1 MRSWLGLMD
10 FHIGRAVV
18 LAVLVVLLAFTG
30 LNALFPLI
38 DELADTRGD
47 YGAREAL
54 AYVGWSTPRRIY
66 ELMPFVVFMG
76 ALVGL
81 GTLANQSELV
91 VLRASGVSVGRLFAS
106 VCIAVA
112 PLLALNFALG
122 EWLAPWGEAR
132 AEALQARAQQG
143 TGQIRLGDGLW
154 HREGETWM
162 SVSALDTNGDM
173 VWVRQYQRDDQGRL
187 TLARTAA
194 TGRFVQQ
201 DGRAGWLLEGV
212 HETRFRNGEV
222 EALRHA
228 EVFWP
233 SSLTP
238 ELLTIT
244 GLLDARRLALTD
256 LSRQIVYMR
265 DQNLNPARYELAYW
279 NKLAQPAATLGL
291 ILVAVAFI
299 LGPLRE
305 KSMGTRVATGI
316 LVGLG
321 FKYLQDLFGPAAM
334 VWAWPA
340 WIAVFIPVAACWLL
354 GAFSLRRVG

>member
-1 MRSWLGLMD
+1 MRSWFGLMD
-10 FHIGRAVV
+10 FHIGRSVLLAIIVV
-18 LAVLVVLLAFTG
+18 MLAFTG
-30 LNALFPLI
+30 LNTLFPLI
-38 DELADTRGD
+38 DELGDTRGD

-66 ELMPFVVFMG
+66 ELMPFVAFMG

-91 VLRASGVSVGRLFAS
+91 VLRASGVSVGRLFGS
-106 VCIAVA
+106 VCLAVA

-132 AEALQARAQQG
+132 AEALQAQAQQG
-143 TGQIRLGDGLW
+143 GGTIRLGDGLW

-162 SVSALDTNGDM
+162 RVSALDPDGNM
-173 VWVRQYQRDDQGRL
+173 VWVRQYQRDDTGQL
-187 TLARTAA
+187 ALARTAS
-194 TGRFVQQ
+194 TGRFVTQ
-201 DGRAGWLLEGV
+201 DGRSGWLLEGV
-212 HETRFRNGEV
+212 QETRLSAD
-222 EALRHA
+222 EAEAVRHEA
-228 EVFWP
+228 VFWP
-233 SSLTP
+233 SNLTP

-244 GLLDARRLALTD
+244 GLLDARRLALVD
-256 LSRQIVYMR
+256 LNRQIEFMR
-265 DQNLNPARYELAYW
+265 AQNLNPARYELAYW
-279 NKLAQPAATLGL
+279 NKLAQPVATLGL

-334 VWAWPA
+334 VYAWPA
-340 WIAVFIPVAACWLL
+340 WIATMIPILVCWVL
-354 GAFSLRRVG
+354 GVVSLRRVG